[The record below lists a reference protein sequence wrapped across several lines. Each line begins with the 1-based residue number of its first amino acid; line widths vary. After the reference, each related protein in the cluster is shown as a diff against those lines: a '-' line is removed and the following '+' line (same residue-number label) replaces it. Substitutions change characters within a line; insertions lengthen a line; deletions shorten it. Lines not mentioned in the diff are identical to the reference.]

1 MTVLLEPSPDARQAE
16 IPSGTVPPAGGRDGR
31 GDGRRPDPLPAWL
44 AVTLVV
50 LLAIGLTYLGMV
62 TQIWANLSGAQLP
75 GA

>member
-1 MTVLLEPSPDARQAE
+1 MTVLLESPPA
-16 IPSGTVPPAGGRDGR
+16 PPAGGGPGR
-31 GDGRRPDPLPAWL
+31 GAGHRPEPLPVWL

-50 LLAIGLTYLGMV
+50 LVAIGLTYLGML

>member
-1 MTVLLEPSPDARQAE
+1 MTVLLWLPPDARQAE
-16 IPSGTVPPAGGRDGR
+16 IPPRTAPPGGGDGR
-31 GDGRRPDPLPAWL
+31 GGGRAPLPVWL

-50 LLAIGLTYLGMV
+50 LVAIGLTYLGML